1 MHSVFIGVASGGS
14 LTSGSRS
21 NAGVYNPQPVPVDV
35 TFVLHKGDGTT
46 LGTYSRTYQPNEA
59 YQLFPNVFDLLGVGS
74 TAAKDA
80 YLVVTATAPV
90 FPYVTVI
97 DNVSGDSSFLSAS
110 DDETAP

>member
-1 MHSVFIGVASGGS
+1 M
-14 LTSGSRS
+14 
-21 NAGVYNPQPVPVDV
+21 DV

>member
-1 MHSVFIGVASGGS
+1 MHAVFIGVESGGD

-21 NAGVYNPQPVPVDV
+21 NAGAYNPQPVPVDV
-35 TFVLHKGDGTT
+35 TFALHKGDGTE
-46 LGTYSRTYQPNEA
+46 LGIYSRTYQPNEA
-59 YQLFPNVFDLLGVGS
+59 YQLYPNVFDLLGVGS
-74 TAAKDA
+74 MAAKDA

-97 DNVSGDSSFLSAS
+97 DNVSGDSSFLCAS